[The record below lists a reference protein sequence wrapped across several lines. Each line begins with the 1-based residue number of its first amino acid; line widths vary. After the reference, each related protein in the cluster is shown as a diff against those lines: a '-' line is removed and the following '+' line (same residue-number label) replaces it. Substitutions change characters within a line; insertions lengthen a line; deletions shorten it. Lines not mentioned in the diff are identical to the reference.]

1 MTRPE
6 PPIETDDAPA
16 KPAQFPGDAWE
27 LLSPLL
33 TPTRR
38 ARLAAVAAA
47 RTRHV
52 RLVVQ
57 DIHQPH
63 NVSACLRS
71 ADAFGV
77 QEVDV
82 VTLRER
88 FKASTVAK
96 GVSHWLTV
104 NRHHDV
110 AACAAALRQGGYRI
124 YAGVPLP
131 GAKPLGELPVDRRIA
146 VVFGNEHDGI
156 DPAWHQHIDQPF
168 TIPMAGMVESLN
180 ISVCAA
186 ITLQSLTERARAA
199 VPAADFLLPEAER
212 RQVLNAWVC
221 RQFNSWPEL
230 LQRLRAERE
239 KG

>member
-1 MTRPE
+1 MSDVPFL
-6 PPIETDDAPA
+6 PAETDDAPA
-16 KPAQFPGDAWE
+16 KPAAFPDDAWE
-27 LLSPLL
+27 LLGPLL

-38 ARLAAVAAA
+38 ARLEAVAAA
-47 RTRHV
+47 RSRHV

-57 DIHQPH
+57 DIHHPH

-71 ADAFGV
+71 ADAFGI

-96 GVSHWLTV
+96 GVAHWLTV
-104 NRHHDV
+104 NRHV
-110 AACAAALRQGGYRI
+110 EIAACAAALRREGYRI

-131 GAKPLGELPVDRRIA
+131 GAKPLAELPVDRPVA
-146 VVFGNEHDGI
+146 VVFGNEHAGVDT
-156 DPAWHQHIDQPF
+156 AWHEHVDQPF
-168 TIPMAGMVESLN
+168 TIPMYGMVESLN

-186 ITLQSLTERARAA
+186 ITLQHLTSRARET
-199 VPAADFLLPEAER
+199 VGPERYGLGEAER

-221 RQFNSWPEL
+221 RQLKGWPEML
-230 LQRLRAERE
+230 ARLRRE
-239 KG
+239 NG